1 MYAVD
6 FVIDDFGAG
15 SYFLLVV
22 LGFWWMNFALASPW
36 FSPIAP
42 EKHTGL
48 IILDVMDPETQFTVP
63 CGSLAA
69 TPEHVEDT
77 AAGR

>member
-1 MYAVD
+1 MTLEP
-6 FVIDDFGAG
+6 GPT
-15 SYFLLVV
+15 LLVCPAILV
-22 LGFWWMNFALASPW
+22 MNFALASPW

-42 EKHTGL
+42 EVYGL
-48 IILDVMDPETQFTVP
+48 IILDVMGPETQFTVP

-77 AAGR
+77 AAAGMRLI

>member
-1 MYAVD
+1 MTLEPGPTSSGCPA
-6 FVIDDFGAG
+6 I
-15 SYFLLVV
+15 LV
-22 LGFWWMNFALASPW
+22 MNFALASPW

-42 EKHTGL
+42 EKYTGL
-48 IILDVMDPETQFTVP
+48 MILDVMDPETQFTVP

-77 AAGR
+77 AAAGMRLI